1 LTWNP
6 HEHWRGE
13 TGDGTILANWKIP
26 GKMVKGM
33 GGAMDLVAGS
43 KRVVVVMTHNN
54 EKDGGPKLIE
64 KCTLP
69 LTGLRC
75 VHHLCT
81 DLAWIDFTSDGPVL
95 REIAPGTTVDEVQK
109 KTGTKLILDPKG
121 VKVMGV

>member
-1 LTWNP
+1 
-6 HEHWRGE
+6 
-13 TGDGTILANWKIP
+13 
-26 GKMVKGM
+26 MVKGM

-69 LTGLRC
+69 LTGIRC

-81 DLAWIDFTSDGPVL
+81 DLAWIDFTPDGPVL
-95 REIAPGTTVDEVQK
+95 REVAPGVSVDEVVK

-121 VKVMGV
+121 VKGMAV